1 MQLSHRTDLV
11 IAAAISLIPVVSM
24 LVFGNMLF
32 VGLWYYLLVPAAT
45 LTLAI
50 VMRAKP
56 LFLSGA
62 SLAIAVTLLTYMYI
76 NWSSTRPEG
85 LLVLGHL
92 FSLPGAAVG
101 MALAIFLGFRL
112 KHPALLLVIGIGGT
126 ACGFLANQLLV
137 CNSLLWC
144 GPFSRE
150 GLVLLGMMGWSILIF
165 GTVVLLVVIVSKIRG
180 RDPNAG

>member
-1 MQLSHRTDLV
+1 M
-11 IAAAISLIPVVSM
+11 VVS
-24 LVFGNMLF
+24 GDILF
-32 VGLWYYLLVPAAT
+32 VGLWYYMLVPAAT

-62 SLAIAVTLLTYMYI
+62 SLAIAVSLLTYMYI
-76 NWSSTRPEG
+76 NWRLTRPEG
-85 LLVLGHL
+85 LLALGHV

-101 MALAIFLGFRL
+101 MALAIFFGFRL
-112 KHPALLLVIGIGGT
+112 KHPAHLLVIGIGGT

-144 GPFSRE
+144 GPFTRK
-150 GLVLLGMMGWSILIF
+150 GLVRLGNMGWSILIF
-165 GTVVLLVVIVSKIRG
+165 GTIVLLVVIVAKIRG